1 MISEGIPLSGHRMV
15 TLAPQP
21 NLFVPD
27 PSKRVVPFMRDV
39 FTVPKST
46 REKPRL
52 IGSVCTECEE
62 YFFPK
67 TGVKATC
74 DNPFCPRSTKE
85 TLLSGRGKLLS
96 ATVTRSPAENEERAS
111 AVILLEEG
119 IKINSH
125 LVGWEGFRDLLV
137 PGTSVELV
145 LQEIEENDEG
155 ATVVGYAFKLVTG
168 RRKPKFPEPGEKG
181 SEGPESAKTGLS
193 KAEERKAERAA
204 AKARAAEKKLA
215 AKEAAAKKAAE
226 RKAKA
231 LAQKEA
237 AAVKKAKALAR
248 KKAAAKKAAAARKAK
263 ALARKKAAAKKAAAA
278 RKAKALARKKAAQK
292 RKDAKRRAA
301 KKKAAKRR
309 LPKAARGKTRGRPGL
324 SKGKAR
330 KSVKKNAARKK
341 PAKKTSKSSAIKRA
355 GKKSLKR
362 TSRKKKVVRRKR

>member
-1 MISEGIPLSGHRMV
+1 MT

-21 NLFVPD
+21 DLFVPD
-27 PSKRVVPFMRDV
+27 PDKRVVPFMRDV
-39 FTVPKST
+39 FTVPKSG

-85 TLLSGRGKLLS
+85 TLLSGKGKLLS
-96 ATVTRSPAENEERAS
+96 ATVTRSSAEDEERAS

-137 PGTSVELV
+137 PGTPAELV

-155 ATVVGYAFKLVTG
+155 ATVVGYAFRLVTG
-168 RRKPKFPEPGEKG
+168 RRKPKFPELEEKG
-181 SEGPESAKTGLS
+181 SERGKSAETCFS
-193 KAEERKAERAA
+193 KSQERKVER
-204 AKARAAEKKLA
+204 
-215 AKEAAAKKAAE
+215 AAAKKAAA
-226 RKAKA
+226 AK
-231 LAQKEA
+231 K
-237 AAVKKAKALAR
+237 VKVLAR
-248 KKAAAKKAAAARKAK
+248 KKAAAKKAATAKKAK
-263 ALARKKAAAKKAAAA
+263 VLARKKAAAKKATA
-278 RKAKALARKKAAQK
+278 RKAKALARMKDAQK

-301 KKKAAKRR
+301 KKKAAKMH
-309 LPKAARGKTRGRPGL
+309 LPKAARGKARGRPLL

-330 KSVKKNAARKK
+330 KSVKKNAAQKK
-341 PAKKTSKSSAIKRA
+341 PAEKTSKSSVRKKIE
-355 GKKSLKR
+355 KKSLKR
-362 TSRKKKVVRRKR
+362 TSRKKKVIRRKS

>member
-1 MISEGIPLSGHRMV
+1 MV

-74 DNPFCPRSTKE
+74 DNPSCPRSTKE

-231 LAQKEA
+231 LVQKEA
-237 AAVKKAKALAR
+237 AAAKKAKALAR

-263 ALARKKAAAKKAAAA
+263 ALAGRRQPKKGRTRKEGLRKRRRPKGGFPKRREGRQGAA
-278 RKAKALARKKAAQK
+278 RASPRAK
-292 RKDAKRRAA
+292 
-301 KKKAAKRR
+301 
-309 LPKAARGKTRGRPGL
+309 PG
-324 SKGKAR
+324 
-330 KSVKKNAARKK
+330 N
-341 PAKKTSKSSAIKRA
+341 P
-355 GKKSLKR
+355 
-362 TSRKKKVVRRKR
+362 SRKMPPGKNRRKRPPNPLQ

>member
-263 ALARKKAAAKKAAAA
+263 ALARKKAA
-278 RKAKALARKKAAQK
+278 QK

-330 KSVKKNAARKK
+330 KSVKKNAALKK

>member
-1 MISEGIPLSGHRMV
+1 MA
-15 TLAPQP
+15 TLAPQTD
-21 NLFVPD
+21 LFVPD
-27 PSKRVVPFMRDV
+27 PNKRVVPFMRDV
-39 FTVPKST
+39 FTVPRGA

-96 ATVTRSPAENEERAS
+96 ATVTRSSAEDEERTS

-137 PGTSVELV
+137 PGTPAELV
-145 LQEIEENDEG
+145 LQEIEENEEG

-168 RRKPKFPEPGEKG
+168 RRKPKFPEPEEKDSKG
-181 SEGPESAKTGLS
+181 AESAKMGLS
-193 KAEERKAERAA
+193 KAQERKAER

-215 AKEAAAKKAAE
+215 AKEAAERRAKALAQKKAAAKE
-226 RKAKA
+226 AAAAKKAKA
-231 LAQKEA
+231 LAQK
-237 AAVKKAKALAR
+237 V
-248 KKAAAKKAAAARKAK
+248 AAAKKAASRKAK
-263 ALARKKAAAKKAAAA
+263 ALARKKALQKK
-278 RKAKALARKKAAQK
+278 
-292 RKDAKRRAA
+292 KDAKRRAA
-301 KKKAAKRR
+301 KKKAANRQ

-330 KSVKKNAARKK
+330 KSVKKSAARKK
-341 PAKKTSKSSAIKRA
+341 PAKKTSKSSARKKAEI
-355 GKKSLKR
+355 KSLKR
-362 TSRKKKVVRRKR
+362 SSR

>member
-1 MISEGIPLSGHRMV
+1 MV

-204 AKARAAEKKLA
+204 AKAAEKKLA

-237 AAVKKAKALAR
+237 AAVKKAKALVQ
-248 KKAAAKKAAAARKAK
+248 KE
-263 ALARKKAAAKKAAAA
+263 AAAKKAAAA

-362 TSRKKKVVRRKR
+362 TSRKKKVVHRKR

>member
-1 MISEGIPLSGHRMV
+1 MV

-237 AAVKKAKALAR
+237 AAVKKAKALAQ
-248 KKAAAKKAAAARKAK
+248 KEAAAAKKAK

-324 SKGKAR
+324 SKGKAS

-341 PAKKTSKSSAIKRA
+341 PAKKTYKSSAIKRA

>member
-1 MISEGIPLSGHRMV
+1 MV

-226 RKAKA
+226 RKTKA
-231 LAQKEA
+231 LVQKEA
-237 AAVKKAKALAR
+237 AAAK
-248 KKAAAKKAAAARKAK
+248 KAK